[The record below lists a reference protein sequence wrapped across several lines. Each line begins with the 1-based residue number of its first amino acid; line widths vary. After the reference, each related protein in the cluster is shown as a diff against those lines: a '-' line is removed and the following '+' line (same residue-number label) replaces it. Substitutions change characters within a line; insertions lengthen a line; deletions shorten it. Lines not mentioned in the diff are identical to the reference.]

1 MKRLLKGI
9 ALIIAALA
17 LMAGSASAQNSSA
30 TEAPAGTTPAT
41 VVPATTGPVTA
52 SPAENLYRINGGD
65 TIHISVYGER
75 DLDRDVAVE
84 PDGGIAFPL
93 VGNMN
98 ARGLTLSELSKK
110 IADALRAGNMLPN
123 VTDPEVTVS
132 LVKSSGN
139 SFSVIGQVKQPGT
152 FVTDT
157 QVDVMQALSLAGGL
171 TPFASKSRII
181 VLRRDSTGV
190 QSKIPFDYSSVE
202 DGEKLNMNIQLQGGD
217 VVVVPQADRKSVV

>member
-1 MKRLLKGI
+1 VPAG
-9 ALIIAALA
+9 ATPAA
-17 LMAGSASAQNSSA
+17 
-30 TEAPAGTTPAT
+30 APAEAAPAT
-41 VVPATTGPVTA
+41 APQPATAVPATAV
-52 SPAENLYRINGGD
+52 PATESLYRINGGD

-98 ARGLTLSELSKK
+98 ARGLTLSELQKK

-181 VLRRDSTGV
+181 VLRRDSGGA

-217 VVVVPQADRKSVV
+217 VVVVPQAGLGF